1 MSGRSRRVVLRDPV
15 DLPGTL
21 RSLAVTAGDPCV
33 RFRGRDAWIGAS
45 TPDGPAGLHLQAEGD
60 RVTGTAWGPG
70 AEWMLEHVPG
80 LVGAHDDPQ
89 GLRPVHPVVSDA
101 VRRRPGVRVPRT
113 GRLFDLAV
121 GTVFGQKVTGI
132 EAGRAWR
139 GIVRR
144 HGAPAPGI
152 PGLAVPPP
160 AAAIATLGYADLHAF
175 GVERRRAETVL
186 RIARAAP
193 RLEAAV
199 ATAVADGT
207 QATEAAAADA
217 VERLL
222 AAIPGVGPWT
232 IGILRYGVLGDA
244 DAVPVGDFH
253 VPNTVAWALAGE
265 PRGDDARMLE
275 LLAPYPGHRGRVVQL
290 LELTSGPAP
299 KYGPRTAPRSIARM

>member
-1 MSGRSRRVVLRDPV
+1 MSGRSRRVALDGPV

-21 RSLAVTAGDPCV
+21 RSLAVTAADPCV
-33 RFRGRDAWIGAS
+33 RIRGRDAWIGAA
-45 TPDGPAGLHLQAEGD
+45 TPDGPAGLHLHADGAAA
-60 RVTGTAWGPG
+60 TGTAWGPG
-70 AEWMLEHVPG
+70 AEWVLERLPG
-80 LVGAHDDPQ
+80 LVGAHDRPEE
-89 GLRPVHPVVSDA
+89 LRPVHPVVADA

-113 GRLFDLAV
+113 ARLVDLAV
-121 GTVFGQKVTGI
+121 GTVFAQKVTGV

-139 GIVRR
+139 AIVRR
-144 HGAPAPGI
+144 CGSPAPGV

-160 AAAIATLGYADLHAF
+160 AAAIATLGYADFHAF

-199 ATAVADGT
+199 AAAVGDGT
-207 QATEAAAADA
+207 GPTDPATLDA
-217 VERLL
+217 VQRLL

-265 PRGDDARMLE
+265 PRADDARMLE
-275 LLAPYPGHRGRVVQL
+275 LLAPYAGHRGRVVQL

>member
-1 MSGRSRRVVLRDPV
+1 MSDRSRRVTLDGPV

-21 RSLAVTAGDPCV
+21 RSLAVTATDPCV
-33 RFRGRDAWIGAS
+33 RAGGRDAWIGAA
-45 TPDGPAGLHLQAEGD
+45 TPDGPAGLHLRADGD
-60 RVTGTAWGPG
+60 AVTGTAWGPG
-70 AEWMLEHVPG
+70 AGWMLEHLPG
-80 LVGAHDDPQ
+80 LVGAHDRPE
-89 GLRPVHPVVSDA
+89 GLRPVHPIVAEA

-113 GRLFDLAV
+113 GRLLDLAV
-121 GTVFGQKVTGI
+121 GTVFAQKVTGV

-139 GIVRR
+139 AIVRR
-144 HGAPAPGI
+144 CGAPAPGV

-160 AAAIATLGYADLHAF
+160 AEAIASLGYADFHAF

-186 RIARAAP
+186 RLARVAP

-199 ATAVADGT
+199 AAVLGDGT
-207 QATEAAAADA
+207 GTTDAAALD
-217 VERLL
+217 VVQRRL

-265 PRGDDARMLE
+265 PRADDARMLE
-275 LLAPYPGHRGRVVQL
+275 LLTPYAGHRGRVVQL

-299 KYGPRTAPRSIARM
+299 KYGPRTPVRSIIRM